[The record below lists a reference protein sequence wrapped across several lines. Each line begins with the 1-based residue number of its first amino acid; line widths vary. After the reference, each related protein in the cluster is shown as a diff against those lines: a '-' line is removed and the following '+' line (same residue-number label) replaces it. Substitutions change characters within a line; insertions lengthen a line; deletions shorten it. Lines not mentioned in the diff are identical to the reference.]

1 MGTAFWWAF
10 DIGSVALILVS
21 IYFSAKK
28 GFSKTFPVLLGC
40 ILCILTAGPLSRAS
54 AEFVYK
60 NSVRRSNISTIE
72 KAVDDQELFQKVKSG
87 LENMGYRIKT
97 DTQQLEE
104 VFGKD
109 DPITELYVY
118 AGNING
124 KAVDTEE
131 NFRKKTA
138 ECFSSVTETLL
149 THELTQY
156 EASKAAEI
164 IKNDPESFCNVMS
177 LLSNNDDKAAAE
189 YIEENFTSDASQDII
204 KIFCFIIIIF
214 VIMLLARTAAQIIGK
229 GASGSRIGEITETIL
244 SGIFGAAESFVVL
257 TAAAAAVKALII
269 VSSDSMLL
277 FNTETI
283 DKTLLFKY
291 IYLFMETR

>member
-1 MGTAFWWAF
+1 MGTPFWWAF
-10 DIGSVALILVS
+10 DIASAALLLAAIF
-21 IYFSAKK
+21 FSAKK

-40 ILCILTAGPLSRAS
+40 ILSILVAGPLSRTS
-54 AEFVYK
+54 AGFVYK

-72 KAVDDQELFQKVKSG
+72 NVIDDQELFQKVKSG

-97 DTQQLEE
+97 DSQQLKE
-104 VFGKD
+104 VFSKD

-131 NFRKKTA
+131 NFRNKTA
-138 ECFSSVTETLL
+138 DCFSSVMETLIS
-149 THELTQY
+149 HEMTQY

-164 IKNDPESFCNVMS
+164 IQNDPDSFCQVMA
-177 LLSNNDDKAAAE
+177 LLSSDDNKAAAE
-189 YIEENFTSDASQDII
+189 YIEENFTADASQDII
-204 KIFCFIIIIF
+204 KILCFIIIIF
-214 VIMLLARTAAQIIGK
+214 VIMLLARTVAQIIGK

-244 SGIFGAAESFVVL
+244 SGIFGAAEGFVIL
-257 TAAAAAVKALII
+257 IAAAAAVKALII
-269 VSSDSMLL
+269 ISSDSMLL